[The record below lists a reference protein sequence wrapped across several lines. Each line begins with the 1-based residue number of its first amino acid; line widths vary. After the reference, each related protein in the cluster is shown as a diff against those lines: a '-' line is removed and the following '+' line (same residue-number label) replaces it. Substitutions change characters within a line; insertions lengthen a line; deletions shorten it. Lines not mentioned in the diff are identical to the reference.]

1 MSLNKWFLKRISQNF
16 SKFTVKDCIQLCVVI
31 GNKSHLA
38 EHNNSMNHVLGL
50 SLQMFVALVTFFNM
64 TILKRANE
72 FYEKVEVSFRTEQ
85 FDPNQTTTH
94 ISAKV
99 I

>member
-1 MSLNKWFLKRISQNF
+1 
-16 SKFTVKDCIQLCVVI
+16 
-31 GNKSHLA
+31 
-38 EHNNSMNHVLGL
+38 
-50 SLQMFVALVTFFNM
+50 MFVALVTFFNM